1 MQQVARYAWNH
12 ELHIKVN
19 HSCIKMHATHEIV
32 NYTSKLIICALFVI
46 PHLVPPI
53 IPNGRHSM
61 ESLTPRFELINQAI
75 G

>member
-1 MQQVARYAWNH
+1 
-12 ELHIKVN
+12 
-19 HSCIKMHATHEIV
+19 MHATHEIV

-75 G
+75 GWAVVAFNFLVGDQFR